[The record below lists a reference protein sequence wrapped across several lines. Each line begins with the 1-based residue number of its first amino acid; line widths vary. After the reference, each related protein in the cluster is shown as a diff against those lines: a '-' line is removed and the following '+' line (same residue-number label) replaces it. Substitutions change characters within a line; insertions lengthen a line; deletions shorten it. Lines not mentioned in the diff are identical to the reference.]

1 MYYRPQCFHPAT
13 LTGILVY
20 GFVMGALAFV
30 NFGIFIYRTGADLD
44 LSHQL
49 YPRATT
55 VSYATIALC
64 QFVNILSRR
73 YRYASVISRNFWT
86 NPKLLWSIVL
96 SICLTLIAVYT
107 PGLSRFLGFASLT
120 GGDWLTILGA
130 ALVYLFSHE
139 LLKFVRRHRQ
149 REGEAQIES

>member
-1 MYYRPQCFHPAT
+1 MINSGT
-13 LTGILVY
+13 LTGILFY
-20 GFVMGALAFV
+20 GFLMGALAFA
-30 NFGIFIYRTGADLD
+30 NFGFFMVRMGTDLH
-44 LSHQL
+44 LNHLL

-55 VSYATIALC
+55 VCYATIAFC

-73 YRYASVISRNFWT
+73 YRHASVISRSFWT

-96 SICLTLIAVYT
+96 SISLTLIAVYT

-139 LLKFVRRHRQ
+139 LLKFIRRHREKQ
-149 REGEAQIES
+149 GETHIE